1 MIKPRSVP
9 VRSDTDVDISADADS
24 DSVSVTDSLE
34 LACVAELEGERVSIS
49 IMVDAVIDA
58 ALEVLGVREESVVE
72 GVAWREDV
80 VDVPVVVVA
89 IVVVPVVRGGGGGG
103 GDGVLFGA
111 SNSSGNVS
119 WSPNL
124 VVGVLPTITFWVK
137 PSTPP
142 GRWPSAPTI
151 ARENK
156 KNIFLFG
163 DLRQ

>member
-24 DSVSVTDSLE
+24 DSVSVTDSLK
-34 LACVAELEGERVSIS
+34 LACVAELEGERVS

-58 ALEVLGVREESVVE
+58 ALEVLGVREERVVE
-72 GVAWREDV
+72 GVAWRKDV

-89 IVVVPVVRGGGGGG
+89 IVVVPLVRGGGGGG

-111 SNSSGNVS
+111 RNSSGSVS

-163 DLRQ
+163 DLQT